1 MSLTSVTL
9 DSCDQEPIHI
19 PGMIQPHGVLLAF
32 DFEGRL
38 CHYSSGANAVL
49 GALPKIGEALQS
61 YHMPHAAAAYQLI
74 KEYAQNLVVI
84 EGVAQPHEVEVQG
97 RKFDLVLH
105 ANQRCLIAEFE
116 LLLNGDKNINI
127 YSVNAQKAI
136 NAIKSQRSIE
146 TLLHVAAEEFR
157 VLTGFDRVMAYRF
170 RHDDSGEIVAEA
182 KRDDLD
188 TLVGRRYPA
197 SDIPAQARRMYVTNT
212 LRLIADVNG
221 QPVPIVKASDAP
233 PLDMSRS
240 VLRSVSPIHI
250 EYLRN
255 MGVGASMSVS
265 IVLNGKL
272 WGMMACHHM
281 SAYQVPYSVRMA
293 CDVLCHILASS
304 IQHIETRLSADRRVA
319 NSYRRASLV
328 MKFLESDDLSTALFS
343 SMEEFR
349 GVVACDAMV
358 VSYGDKFYTS
368 EGISQ
373 ELGRQLVQW
382 LNQDLQARDFY
393 HVSTLAEM
401 PPVLDTVP
409 ARFGGLLAFNI
420 DEVNASWVVL
430 LRREQTY
437 TINWGGK
444 PEKHYMPGLLG
455 PRLTLRGSFDEWKET
470 VKGQAEPWSIADL
483 ADARDL
489 QHELLKVCNARNAE
503 NERMR
508 LQLMAIL
515 GHDLRDPLN
524 SISMAAQ
531 LMEMQ
536 SGSSRMSARIKSSS
550 SRMQRLVNQVLDMAR
565 LQTGFGLN
573 LCFVETDVSA
583 LLHDLVE
590 ENLTAYPDVSMET
603 EIDTQVTAQIDP
615 DRVAQVIANLIS
627 NARHHGEPGC
637 PVWVKMWCAGHVFNI
652 SVHNM
657 GVPIDARMVES
668 LFNPF
673 KRQEQP
679 SMRNRN
685 GLGLGLYIAKEI
697 VKGHGGEISYRYQ
710 DGEIVFNVE
719 LPLRR

>member
-1 MSLTSVTL
+1 MSLASVTL
-9 DSCDQEPIHI
+9 DNCDQEPIHI
-19 PGMIQPHGVLLAF
+19 PGLIQPHGVLLAF
-32 DFEGRL
+32 DFEGHLR
-38 CHYSSGANAVL
+38 HYSSGANAVL
-49 GALPKIGEALQS
+49 GALPKIGEVLQPS
-61 YHMPHAAAAYQLI
+61 HMPHAAAAYQLI
-74 KEYAQNLVVI
+74 KEYTQDVVVI
-84 EGVAQPHEVEVQG
+84 EGLAQTHELEVQG

-105 ANQRCLIAEFE
+105 VNQRCIIAEFE
-116 LLLNGDKNINI
+116 LRLNGDKNINI
-127 YSVNAQKAI
+127 YSVKAQKAI

-146 TLLHVAAEEFR
+146 SLLNVAAEEFR
-157 VLTGFDRVMAYRF
+157 GLTGFDRVMAYRF
-170 RHDDSGEIVAEA
+170 RHDDSGDIVAEA
-182 KRDDLD
+182 KREDLD
-188 TLVGRRYPA
+188 SLVGRRYPA
-197 SDIPAQARRMYVTNT
+197 SDIPAQARRMYVENT
-212 LRLIADVNG
+212 LRLIADVDG
-221 QPVPIVKASDAP
+221 QPVPVVKAANTP

-293 CDVLCHILASS
+293 CDVLCHILASA
-304 IQHIETRLSADRRVA
+304 IQHIETRLSADRQIA
-319 NSYRRASLV
+319 SSHHRASLV

-343 SMEEFR
+343 SLDRLRELIS
-349 GVVACDAMV
+349 CDAMV
-358 VSYGDKFYTS
+358 VSYGDNTYAT
-368 EGISQ
+368 EGIPQ

-382 LNQDLQARDFY
+382 LNQGLEARDFY

-401 PPVLDTVP
+401 PPVLDALTE
-409 ARFGGLLAFNI
+409 RFCGLLAFNI
-420 DEVNASWVVL
+420 DKVNASWVVL
-430 LRREQTY
+430 LRREQIH
-437 TINWGGK
+437 TISWGGK
-444 PEKHYMPGLLG
+444 PEKHYKPGPLG
-455 PRLTLRGSFDEWKET
+455 PRLTPRGSFDEWKET
-470 VKGQAEPWSIADL
+470 VKGQAEPWSAADL

-503 NERMR
+503 TERTR

-536 SGSSRMSARIKSSS
+536 SGSSRMSARIKNSS

-565 LQTGFGLN
+565 LQTGLGLN
-573 LCFVETDVSA
+573 LGFIETDVSA

-603 EIDTQVTAQIDP
+603 DIETQVTAQVDP
-615 DRVAQVIANLIS
+615 DRVAQAIANLIS
-627 NARHHGEPGC
+627 NARHHGESGRR
-637 PVWVKMWCAGHVFNI
+637 VRVRMWRAGHAFNI
-652 SVHNM
+652 SVHNA
-657 GVPIDARMVES
+657 GAPIDAGAVEG

-673 KRQEQP
+673 KRQEQLN
-679 SMRNRN
+679 MRNRN
-685 GLGLGLYIAKEI
+685 GLGLGLYIANEI
-697 VKGHGGEISYRYQ
+697 VKGHGGEISYCYQ

-719 LPLRR
+719 LPLRK